1 MMWPTKGPLQE
12 WPFKVQEKVSHAKG
26 QGFELWAGIFQSE
39 HSEISCSQIF
49 TNNGK
54 CKCSKWNNIRIHAE
68 DKNK

>member
-12 WPFKVQEKVSHAKG
+12 WAFKVQEKVSHAKG

-49 TNNGK
+49 TNNSK
-54 CKCSKWNNIRIHAE
+54 CKGSK
-68 DKNK
+68 